1 MAVQNRS
8 HVLKLLDAHQEQ
20 IRAFGVKRC
29 GLFGSFVRQDFTAQS
44 DVDILVEFEP
54 GEKTFKNFINLAFF
68 LEELFGRKVDLVT
81 VESLSPYIGP
91 YILQEVEYATFN
103 P

>member
-1 MAVQNRS
+1 MAVQTRS

-29 GLFGSFVRQDFTAQS
+29 GLFGSFVRQDSTAQS

-68 LEELFGRKVDLVT
+68 LELFGRKVDLVT
-81 VESLSPYIGP
+81 EPLYWSSYLARGRICHAQLMN
-91 YILQEVEYATFN
+91 I
-103 P
+103 

>member
-44 DVDILVEFEP
+44 DVDKLVQ
-54 GEKTFKNFINLAFF
+54 
-68 LEELFGRKVDLVT
+68 ELDGQQDEDGKGGFGNRACD
-81 VESLSPYIGP
+81 S
-91 YILQEVEYATFN
+91 
-103 P
+103 